1 MFKENF
7 TQEELNMAR
16 QNGFIITGKT
26 GSGKSTLLNVLLD
39 KEVAEVKKSP
49 FTVTKKPQ
57 VYYLKLQNGNCI
69 SLIDTPGISANFEV
83 YDTQKEKDL
92 NDIGLEDIK
101 KVVSDENIH
110 LKGILLVVNFQEER
124 FDIFDQIAIIKYHL
138 IFPLKKFWDY
148 LIIIF
153 SHVYSDPNGDN
164 LDEIRQSKEESNGII
179 FSKLMEKFKEISDCV
194 DYKELKIKYYNS
206 YSSIKNEKQK
216 IQNNKNK
223 EDLEIL
229 LNDLCQKNPLFCS
242 VEVTNFK
249 NKIIEENGK
258 KYIAD
263 YDKISFFDFNKS
275 PLKEKIINISK
286 KEEII

>member
-1 MFKENF
+1 
-7 TQEELNMAR
+7 
-16 QNGFIITGKT
+16 
-26 GSGKSTLLNVLLD
+26 
-39 KEVAEVKKSP
+39 
-49 FTVTKKPQ
+49 
-57 VYYLKLQNGNCI
+57 
-69 SLIDTPGISANFEV
+69 
-83 YDTQKEKDL
+83 
-92 NDIGLEDIK
+92 
-101 KVVSDENIH
+101 
-110 LKGILLVVNFQEER
+110 
-124 FDIFDQIAIIKYHL
+124 
-138 IFPLKKFWDY
+138 
-148 LIIIF
+148 
-153 SHVYSDPNGDN
+153 
-164 LDEIRQSKEESNGII
+164 
-179 FSKLMEKFKEISDCV
+179 MEKFKEISDCV

-229 LNDLCQKNPLFCS
+229 LIDLCQKNPLFCS

-263 YDKISFFDFNKS
+263 YDKISFFDFYKS